1 MGPKSPSG
9 LARLGA
15 PFSSRYYAQ
24 SLEYYGRRNMFY
36 SSVVAAAFA
45 TVMLFVAL
53 KAGTQYFKE
62 RSLLH
67 GAHAVGR
74 ILELT
79 IAPQQDKSH
88 RITYSTT
95 VGYAFKTP
103 GRDDVTGS
111 AHRELNRRPVF
122 VTGGAIDILYDENN
136 PELNSINAGFG
147 DDLNGKLFVAS
158 LALFLA
164 MYFGLIA
171 SRYVQWGKAEA
182 SR

>member
-67 GAHAVGR
+67 GAHAVDR

-95 VGYAFKTP
+95 VGYAFK
-103 GRDDVTGS
+103 RLAVTTLPAPHIENWTAGLFS
-111 AHRELNRRPVF
+111 SPV
-122 VTGGAIDILYDENN
+122 VPST
-136 PELNSINAGFG
+136 
-147 DDLNGKLFVAS
+147 
-158 LALFLA
+158 
-164 MYFGLIA
+164 YFTMKIIP
-171 SRYVQWGKAEA
+171 S
-182 SR
+182 